1 MMQNPMPIAGRC
13 RLLAW
18 PLAAVCAALVV
29 VLHAWPIAAQQ
40 PTPQAPAPPVF
51 RAGTTFVS
59 VDVYPRRDGQ
69 VIEGLAPG
77 DFQVFEDGVPQTV
90 EGFQFIRI
98 DPNPPDNERR
108 DPNTKAD
115 SDRQAADPRNRI
127 FVVYLDLKHTTVAG
141 AHYAR
146 QPVLEF
152 LTRTIGANDLFGV
165 LTAEVPIGQLVFGR
179 QTTTLAAELEK
190 YWPWGQLDRSS
201 NEVRTPLEQRLAVC
215 EAYLS
220 LDTPGAP
227 LIDLSRDDLLMTSLE
242 HLIIRLG
249 DLRDERKNVLFVSEG
264 WVPRGPRPELVNTSV
279 SGGDRPAV
287 GVGPGGRIGIGQ
299 SMQPYAQDR
308 AWCDSEIRRLAGIDF
323 DMRFRQLLTS
333 AQQANVSFYPID
345 VGGLRTTR
353 TKATDTLMTMADNTD
368 GMAVV
373 STNDLVGGARR
384 VSDDLSAFYL
394 LGYYSTN
401 AAANG
406 RFRKIEVKVN
416 QPGVRVSARPG
427 YLAPT
432 PAMVAAASAPR
443 AVAEPSA
450 VDDALATLAAART
463 GAELFVSGA
472 AMPDGLHVAV
482 ELAAATA
489 SRAAWR
495 EGGTVQAVATRSDGA
510 SASAAVDMA
519 AGARSAVVTIPVPD
533 AAPGVWQ
540 VVVQAT
546 AQDERL
552 EQRLEIAA
560 SAARLIGQPI
570 GWRAAPSPRAPLRPL
585 ADPRLTRAERLHVE
599 WPVLAPVESRV
610 ARLLDRTGGPLGQP
624 LPIATTTSSPDVVA
638 VDLPM
643 ASLPEGDYVIELV
656 ATAGSESERR
666 LLAFRVVR

>member
-1 MMQNPMPIAGRC
+1 
-13 RLLAW
+13 
-18 PLAAVCAALVV
+18 
-29 VLHAWPIAAQQ
+29 
-40 PTPQAPAPPVF
+40 
-51 RAGTTFVS
+51 
-59 VDVYPRRDGQ
+59 
-69 VIEGLAPG
+69 
-77 DFQVFEDGVPQTV
+77 
-90 EGFQFIRI
+90 
-98 DPNPPDNERR
+98 
-108 DPNTKAD
+108 
-115 SDRQAADPRNRI
+115 
-127 FVVYLDLKHTTVAG
+127 
-141 AHYAR
+141 
-146 QPVLEF
+146 
-152 LTRTIGANDLFGV
+152 
-165 LTAEVPIGQLVFGR
+165 
-179 QTTTLAAELEK
+179 
-190 YWPWGQLDRSS
+190 
-201 NEVRTPLEQRLAVC
+201 
-215 EAYLS
+215 
-220 LDTPGAP
+220 
-227 LIDLSRDDLLMTSLE
+227 
-242 HLIIRLG
+242 
-249 DLRDERKNVLFVSEG
+249 
-264 WVPRGPRPELVNTSV
+264 
-279 SGGDRPAV
+279 
-287 GVGPGGRIGIGQ
+287 
-299 SMQPYAQDR
+299 
-308 AWCDSEIRRLAGIDF
+308 
-323 DMRFRQLLTS
+323 
-333 AQQANVSFYPID
+333 
-345 VGGLRTTR
+345 
-353 TKATDTLMTMADNTD
+353 
-368 GMAVV
+368 
-373 STNDLVGGARR
+373 
-384 VSDDLSAFYL
+384 
-394 LGYYSTN
+394 
-401 AAANG
+401 
-406 RFRKIEVKVN
+406 
-416 QPGVRVSARPG
+416 
-427 YLAPT
+427 
-432 PAMVAAASAPR
+432 MVAAASAPR